1 MCPQAENLLCPIMSI
16 NDRIFLTENFQLF
29 EFTRSTTASRLGI
42 SNIPNDIEIG
52 RLRSLCET
60 ILQPARNAL
69 GPLRISSGFRSEAL
83 NAAVGGVPNS
93 DHRLGFAAD
102 VIPVA
107 VGSITL
113 ARWIQNN
120 ATFDQVILEFG
131 TIPNPDWIHI
141 SNSSRRR
148 GQVLRTL
155 DGVNYD
161 SIRL

>member
-1 MCPQAENLLCPIMSI
+1 MCPQAENLLCAIMSI

-42 SNIPNDIEIG
+42 SNTPNDIEIG

-83 NAAVGGVPNS
+83 NAAVGGVTNS

-102 VIPVA
+102 VIPVG